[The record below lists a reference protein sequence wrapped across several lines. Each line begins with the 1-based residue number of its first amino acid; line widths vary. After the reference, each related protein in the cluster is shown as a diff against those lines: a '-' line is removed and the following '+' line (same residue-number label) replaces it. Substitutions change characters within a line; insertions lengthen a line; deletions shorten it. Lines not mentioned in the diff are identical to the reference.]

1 MTTETTMKREELLN
15 DFPPKASERYDCL
28 ESVLRKALQ
37 ASQTHFDVETA
48 MTDVYGADDVA
59 SFGKDTLRVFFDS
72 GLDKIQQQVLARMA
86 TYCQEHKIPDELL
99 KLESLALKLE
109 REATW
114 EQYLERQDHSS
125 AQNALERA
133 KLPTGFT
140 AEDVVQF
147 HLHEQLLAQEAALK
161 EELAQIEAQVAKL
174 EHSNQTVTESF
185 QQNRGTVARLTTEM
199 EKAADTTS
207 TVTK

>member
-1 MTTETTMKREELLN
+1 MRKEDLLN

-28 ESVLRKALQ
+28 KSVLRKALQ

-59 SFGKDTLRVFFDS
+59 SFGKDTLRVFFIS
-72 GLDKIQQQVLARMA
+72 GLDKIERQVLARMT
-86 TYCQEHKIPDELL
+86 TYCQEHKIPNELL

-125 AQNALERA
+125 AQNALEQA
-133 KLPTGFT
+133 KLPPGFT

-147 HLHEQLLAQEAALK
+147 HLHEQLLAQESALK

-174 EHSNQTVTESF
+174 ECSNQTETESF
-185 QQNRGTVARLTTEM
+185 QKSREAVAQLTTEM
-199 EKAADTTS
+199 EKVADITS